1 MVQIKEN
8 DIPAGFYEKLMPIEG
23 YLKNSSLDFQLLELM
38 RLRVSQ
44 INKCA
49 YCVDMHHKE
58 LKHAGETE
66 LRMISVCVWQETP
79 YFSEEERTVLQFA
92 EELTIL
98 NNESVSDKLLDKLN
112 QYFSKEKICYLTL
125 AVSQINTWNR
135 LMRTFSF
142 IPGKYEVQK
151 QEELS

>member
-1 MVQIKEN
+1 MVQIKQN
-8 DIPAGFYEKLMPIEG
+8 DIPTGYYENLMPIED
-23 YLKNSSLDFQLLELM
+23 YLKNSTLDLQLLELI

-58 LKHAGETE
+58 LKYAGETE
-66 LRMISVCVWQETP
+66 LRMVSVCVWQETP
-79 YFSEEERTVLQFA
+79 YFSEKERAVLQFA
-92 EELTIL
+92 EELTVL
-98 NNESVSDKLLDKLN
+98 NDNSVPDTLLEKLN
-112 QYFSKEKICYLTL
+112 QYFSKNEICYLTL
-125 AVSQINTWNR
+125 AVAQINTWNR

-142 IPGKYEVQK
+142 TPGNYEVQK